1 MKRVNTVKSHREYDA
16 IIHHGVKLRSEHFS
30 LYHRPSDLGY
40 TRIGLAV
47 GKANGGAVQRVRIK
61 RQVRAILAK
70 RNDYSLPIDIIIV
83 IRPNYDQADFHENER
98 ELNVLLD
105 QIKEAH
111 H

>member
-30 LYHRPSDLGY
+30 LYYRPSDLGY